1 MRQMLVEYITSM
13 NKPLSNE
20 MDTDGKK
27 LWLKGTAVQGDVVNA
42 NERLYPRDEIANAVN
57 TIMKRISEH
66 GPVAGELDHPEG
78 LIISGQNVSHAIHSM
93 RMEGSDGYAEML
105 VINEGN
111 GKIVRGMIEAGI
123 ALGVS
128 SRGSGSVD
136 SKGRVS
142 DFEIVSIDIVTT
154 PSAPNA
160 YPKPVF
166 ESLRNNKIGC
176 ELQYISEIRGDKA
189 SQKYFS
195 KCLNDFLMNIRDE
208 IIWNK
213 K

>member
-20 MDTDGKK
+20 MDNEGKK

-166 ESLRNNKIGC
+166 ESLRNNKIGR
-176 ELQYISEIRGDKA
+176 ELQYISEIRDDKA

>member
-20 MDTDGKK
+20 MDNEGKK

-166 ESLRNNKIGC
+166 ESLRNHKIGR